1 MYLNK
6 MTIWK
11 YVGCNLR
18 DVPKGLLSDTKMS
31 AQQIKELLNDV
42 PLIEGQLEAL
52 TVDAL
57 TSLLIHDN
65 IFPLKIHPL
74 DHNESK
80 LDRLK
85 RLRANIKIKKP

>member
-1 MYLNK
+1 

-11 YVGCNLR
+11 YVGCSVNN
-18 DVPKGLLSDTKMS
+18 VPKGLLGDTKMS
-31 AQQIKELLNDV
+31 SQQIKELLNDV
-42 PLIEGQLEAL
+42 PIIEGQLEAL

-57 TSLLIHDN
+57 ISLLINDN

-74 DHNESK
+74 DHHESK

-85 RLRANIKIKKP
+85 RMRNNIRIKKPT